1 MTVFTSS
8 STSENGNKWIGNWVR
23 YDRAMLTF
31 LTIFFPFCDKKKEN
45 KDLEMPGRW
54 L

>member
-23 YDRAMLTF
+23 YNRAMLTF
-31 LTIFFPFCDKKKEN
+31 LTIFFLSVTRRKKIKT
-45 KDLEMPGRW
+45 
-54 L
+54 